1 MDDINNNL
9 QNEVDG
15 KSDNNSSDE
24 DEVFFSTYLYLMIY
38 LIHCGLFR
46 LELSFLLLLFCSTRL
61 TKSRT
66 GSNCPL
72 FQTQCYITHFSPM
85 FHFYTLENV
94 RKSLLCLCTEWKVSK
109 YGVFSSPYFPVF
121 GPEKTPCL
129 GAFQAVLAKLSLII
143 LRRKFTNFSP

>member
-85 FHFYTLENV
+85 FHFYTLETSENLCFAFALNEKCPNTEFFLV
-94 RKSLLCLCTEWKVSK
+94 RIFLYLDQK
-109 YGVFSSPYFPVF
+109 
-121 GPEKTPCL
+121 
-129 GAFQAVLAKLSLII
+129 KLRAWALFKQCW
-143 LRRKFTNFSP
+143 LN